1 MFDSIYDAIHRE
13 MDGIAE
19 KYSNG
24 VQLTEKDLDMVDRMA
39 HALKCLATYEAMT
52 TRGRGRYTD
61 RGWGGYD
68 RRY

>member
-24 VQLTEKDLDMVDRMA
+24 VQLSEKDLDMVDKMA
-39 HALKCLATYEAMT
+39 HALKCLATYEAMNS
-52 TRGRGRYTD
+52 RSRSRYPD
-61 RGWGGYD
+61 RGYGYD

>member
-13 MDGIAE
+13 LDGIAE

-24 VQLTEKDLDMVDRMA
+24 VQLSEKDLDMVDRMA
-39 HALKCLATYEAMT
+39 HALKCLATYEAMNS
-52 TRGRGRYTD
+52 RGRSRYSD
-61 RGWGGYD
+61 RAYGYD